1 AAWLADNVVRMEDL
15 PPHPLPA
22 PDHAAVVTR
31 QIAFGY
37 THEDLRLLLG
47 PMARNG
53 EEPIGSMGT
62 DTALAVL
69 SNRPRPLYDYFKQ
82 LFAQV
87 TNPPLDQIREELVTS
102 MESTVGPER
111 NLLRPEPES
120 CRQIA
125 IPDPVLTN
133 EETAKLRDV
142 VVPGFKAIT
151 LPMLYRAG
159 EGHAGLERAIE
170 ELQKRASAA
179 IAAGHNIL
187 IISDRGIAPDM
198 AAIPSLL
205 ATASVHHHLVRE
217 GTRTRC
223 GLIIETGDAREVHHM

>member
-15 PPHPLPA
+15 KPHPVPA

-111 NLLRPEPES
+111 NLLRAEPES

-125 IPDPVLTN
+125 IPDPVLSN
-133 EETAKLRDV
+133 EEVAKLRHV
-142 VVPGFKAIT
+142 EHQWFRSIT
-151 LPMLYRAG
+151 LPMLYPVA
-159 EGHAGLERAIE
+159 EGAPGLERALAD
-170 ELQKRASAA
+170 LQRRASAA
-179 IAAGHNIL
+179 IAAGHNIVIL
-187 IISDRGIAPDM
+187 SDRGITRER

-205 ATASVHHHLVRE
+205 ATAAVHH
-217 GTRTRC
+217 
-223 GLIIETGDAREVHHM
+223 